1 VRGRC
6 NTLGA
11 GKHPVHILNNLYTWR
26 SLPHRVFNNI
36 HCLFTGKGVAL
47 LTGMS
52 RYPIKSARPKLG
64 FISGKW
70 NLKANAALTVLILVS
85 AISVQAQTLRS
96 GSLGQSAMSSASP
109 GIASAVAPIS
119 MIAVLPP
126 SLGLSVSNV
135 HLRMA
140 VDDPNVP
147 TNTVSVPV
155 TSTWRL
161 GPSSTAVEL
170 VAYFDSPQQALSDN
184 EGHWIP
190 SSRVKAGLS
199 GTQPKAFT
207 ETSTEGSAGGS
218 RILFRQGI
226 SQQNYTGVR
235 NDTIELSIDR
245 IADLSA
251 KAGVYEG
258 TLRLRMTAY

>member
-1 VRGRC
+1 M
-6 NTLGA
+6 
-11 GKHPVHILNNLYTWR
+11 
-26 SLPHRVFNNI
+26 SL
-36 HCLFTGKGVAL
+36 
-47 LTGMS
+47 
-52 RYPIKSARPKLG
+52 YPIKSARPKLG
-64 FISGKW
+64 FISGKS
-70 NLKANAALTVLILVS
+70 NPRTNVALFVAILVS
-85 AISVQAQTLRS
+85 AISAQAQTLRA
-96 GSLGQSAMSSASP
+96 GSLGQGGMGTTSA

-147 TNTVSVPV
+147 TNSVSVPV
-155 TSTWRL
+155 TSTWHL

-170 VAYFDSPQQALSDN
+170 VAYFDSPQQALSDDQ
-184 EGHWIP
+184 GHWIP

-207 ETSTEGSAGGS
+207 ETSSEGSAGGS
-218 RILFRQGI
+218 RILFREDI
-226 SQQNYTGVR
+226 SHQNYTGSR